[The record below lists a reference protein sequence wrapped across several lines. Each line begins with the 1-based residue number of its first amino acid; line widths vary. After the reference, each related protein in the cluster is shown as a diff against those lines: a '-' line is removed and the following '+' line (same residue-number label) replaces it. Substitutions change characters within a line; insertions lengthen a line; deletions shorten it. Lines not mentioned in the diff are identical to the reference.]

1 MKQIPY
7 NNSSVTLKIA
17 CPAEWAIEDLT
28 AVTIKATDD
37 NAVELLA
44 DTAATL
50 YTATTIDGAISQYDD
65 SFILAAGS
73 DSPAVG
79 DTMKLAGTG
88 SEEYIVVKGYDAAT
102 LTVTCE
108 DIIDND
114 YDDGTDV
121 YGLDIS
127 YDMDTSVVATF
138 TAGLVFTITWTPT
151 GTGIQIKDLYQIGKF
166 ATDVEGI
173 RKRFGRLYPRAY
185 SAFTSPVERIADMVK
200 EAEIF
205 VSIELEAGNMDY
217 NRIINHDVLSQLL
230 MAKMA
235 YLWTLGAD
243 EDLADEREALSLTY
257 SSLFGLASALP
268 LWSDTDQDEKVDD
281 DEVTTHEHIF
291 ENGW

>member
-7 NNSSVTLKIA
+7 DNSSVPLKIA

-28 AVTIKATDD
+28 GVTIKATDD

-50 YTATTIDGAISQYDD
+50 YTATTIDGAISQYDET
-65 SFILAAGS
+65 FVLAAGS

-79 DTMKLAGTG
+79 DTMKLVGPA
-88 SEEYIVVKGYDAAT
+88 SVEYITVKGYEAST
-102 LTVTCE
+102 LTVTCD

-114 YDDGTDV
+114 YDDGDDV

-127 YDMDTSVVATF
+127 YSFDTSVVATF
-138 TAGLVFTITWTPT
+138 TAGLVFTITWTPA
-151 GTGIQIKDLYQIGKF
+151 GTGIPIKDLYQIGKF

-173 RKRFGRLYPRAY
+173 RKRFSRLYPRAY
-185 SAFTSPVERIADMVK
+185 NAFKEPVERLADMVR
-200 EAEIF
+200 EAEIM
-205 VSIELEAGNMDY
+205 VSLELEAGKMDY
-217 NRIINHDVLSQLL
+217 NRIIKHDMLAQLL

-235 YLWTLGAD
+235 YLWTMGAD
-243 EDLADEREALSLTY
+243 EDLLDERESLSAAY
-257 SSLFGLASALP
+257 SGMFGLVSTLP